1 MAPAAQGV
9 VMAAATGAF
18 PKGRRRASSASWK
31 SRLLT
36 TDRQPG
42 SRVSRDDTLFY
53 LSIQAAEA
61 GAGQQPAATFAVLG
75 GGIVGTFCAGL
86 LARRGFHVE
95 LLESAEPSQTTWRGI
110 INMTAQAVQLLQE
123 ADPALLR
130 AVLAEHKQSVNSTIW
145 DSGMTTEIFT
155 YDIATESQR
164 CD

>member
-1 MAPAAQGV
+1 M
-9 VMAAATGAF
+9 
-18 PKGRRRASSASWK
+18 
-31 SRLLT
+31 
-36 TDRQPG
+36 
-42 SRVSRDDTLFY
+42 
-53 LSIQAAEA
+53 
-61 GAGQQPAATFAVLG
+61 LG

-95 LLESAEPSQTTWRGI
+95 LFESAEPGQTTWRGI
-110 INMTAQAVQLLQE
+110 INMNAQAVQLLQE

-130 AVLAEHKQSVNSTIW
+130 AVLAEHKQAISATFW